1 MLLEGIFL
9 PLTTPFHADGRL
21 FQSKLEYNV
30 ERYSRTPAAGM
41 LVLGELAEPD
51 GLTDEETR
59 LVLESSIP
67 PAGDEKVM
75 VASVGRESV
84 YATLKLGEVATSAG
98 YDAIAVRAPSFA
110 GDRALTVELMTYF
123 RAVADAASLP
133 MVLVSEGSRALNVE
147 VLAELAQHPNVIGA
161 IDDAASA
168 DRVARLK
175 DLTSAVSREVTVTPV
190 FAAATR
196 RMLDSAVAA
205 PAGASLGG
213 VAVLEARPRPR
224 KRTKRVGFQVMSA
237 STTRM
242 LEAWQAG
249 ASGAV
254 PRVGA
259 CAPQASCE
267 VWQAF
272 KDSDLPL
279 AEEKQDRLC
288 QVSERIAGVN
298 GIGAIKYGC
307 DFNGYYGG
315 RPRLPLLGLT
325 SAGTAEIERY
335 LATMRN

>member
-224 KRTKRVGFQVMSA
+224 TRTKRVGFQVMSA
-237 STTRM
+237 
-242 LEAWQAG
+242 
-249 ASGAV
+249 
-254 PRVGA
+254 RVGA